1 MTYFSDDR
9 PDINGRP
16 LLDSR
21 TDQSLYVRRAHDE
34 DLVRSAIR
42 RSLNTLVLGA
52 RGSGKTSFLRALA
65 YVLRREGVPSAFV
78 EGGTSTDAG
87 ALVELISRRLAEVS
101 GRTPG
106 GGLRTDEPL
115 LEAVRALG
123 SMGDPE
129 RRTVVLM
136 DGLPSGADAHS
147 LFGRLR
153 DELWRLPFTW
163 VVATDDD
170 DRAALL
176 TPPADAFFE
185 LVIEL
190 RPLAISQQQELLR
203 KRGIADVVALADQ
216 GTGNPRE
223 LLALARLVA
232 TDGSSPAELAGTR
245 LKRRAEAR
253 RLGRPAEMVVAEL
266 EASGPLSASD
276 ERLLGRLGW
285 TRERAVQVLK
295 QLEAAGLVTTSLQKG
310 SSGRPRKLYGL
321 ETRTP
326 LESESDRP

>member
-1 MTYFSDDR
+1 MTFSIDGR

-21 TDQSLYVRRAHDE
+21 PDQSLYVRRAHDE

-42 RSLNTLVLGA
+42 RYLNTLVLGP
-52 RGSGKTSFLRALA
+52 RGAGKTSFLRALA
-65 YVLRREGVPSAFV
+65 YGLRREGVPSSFV

-87 ALVELISRRLAEVS
+87 ALVELISRRVGEVS

-106 GGLRTDEPL
+106 SPGAKDAPL
-115 LEAVRALG
+115 LEAVRALH
-123 SMGDPE
+123 SVADPE
-129 RRTVVLM
+129 RRMVVLM
-136 DGLPSGADAHS
+136 DGLPSADDAHS

-232 TDGSSPAELAGTR
+232 TDGSSPAALARAR

-295 QLEAAGLVTTSLQKG
+295 QLEAARLVTTSLQKG
-310 SSGRPRKLYGL
+310 PSGRPRKLYGL
-321 ETRTP
+321 DTRAP
-326 LESESDRP
+326 LEPESDVP

>member
-1 MTYFSDDR
+1 MTSDGTPR
-9 PDINGRP
+9 PYINGRP

-21 TDQSLYVRRAHDE
+21 PDQALYVRRVHE
-34 DLVRSAIR
+34 EELVRSAIR

-65 YVLRREGVPSAFV
+65 YVLRREGVPAAFV
-78 EGGTSTDAG
+78 EGGTSTDAR
-87 ALVELISRRLAEVS
+87 ALVELISRRVGEVS
-101 GRTPG
+101 PAPTG
-106 GGLRTDEPL
+106 GGGTDDGSL
-115 LEAVRALG
+115 LEAVRALH
-123 SMGDPE
+123 SVSHPD
-129 RRTVVLM
+129 RRVVVLM
-136 DGLPSGADAHS
+136 DGLPSAADAHS

-163 VVATDDD
+163 VVATDAD

-190 RPLAISQQQELLR
+190 RPLATPQQAELLR
-203 KRGIADVVALADQ
+203 KRGIADSTTLADQ
-216 GTGNPRE
+216 GNGNPRD

-232 TDGSSPAELAGTR
+232 TDGSSPAVVAGAE
-245 LKRRAEAR
+245 LKRRAEAQ

-276 ERLLGRLGW
+276 ERLLRRLGW

-310 SSGRPRKLYGL
+310 PSGRPRKLYGL
-321 ETRTP
+321 ATRTP
-326 LESESDRP
+326 SG

>member
-1 MTYFSDDR
+1 VTYFSDDR

-87 ALVELISRRLAEVS
+87 ALVELISRRLAEGS

-203 KRGIADVVALADQ
+203 KRGIADAVALADQ
-216 GTGNPRE
+216 GNGNPRE

>member
-1 MTYFSDDR
+1 MTFSIDGR

-65 YVLRREGVPSAFV
+65 YGLRREGVPSSFV

-87 ALVELISRRLAEVS
+87 ALVELISRRVGEVS

-106 GGLRTDEPL
+106 SPGAKDAPL
-115 LEAVRALG
+115 LEAVRALH
-123 SMGDPE
+123 SVADPE
-129 RRTVVLM
+129 RRMVVLM
-136 DGLPSGADAHS
+136 DGLPSADDAHS

-203 KRGIADVVALADQ
+203 KRGIGDAVALAEQ

-232 TDGSSPAELAGTR
+232 TDGSSPAALARAR

-295 QLEAAGLVTTSLQKG
+295 QLEAARLVTTSLQKG
-310 SSGRPRKLYGL
+310 PSGRPRKLYGL
-321 ETRTP
+321 HDRTP
-326 LESESDRP
+326 SG

>member
-1 MTYFSDDR
+1 MTFSIDGR

-21 TDQSLYVRRAHDE
+21 PDQSLYVRRAHDE

-42 RSLNTLVLGA
+42 RYLNTLVLGP
-52 RGSGKTSFLRALA
+52 RGAGKTSFLRALA
-65 YVLRREGVPSAFV
+65 YGLRREGVPSSFV

-87 ALVELISRRLAEVS
+87 ALVELISRRVGEVS

-106 GGLRTDEPL
+106 SPGAKDAPL
-115 LEAVRALG
+115 LEAVRALH
-123 SMGDPE
+123 SVADPE
-129 RRTVVLM
+129 RRMVVLM
-136 DGLPSGADAHS
+136 DGLPSADDAHS

-203 KRGIADVVALADQ
+203 KRGIGDAVALAEQ

-232 TDGSSPAELAGTR
+232 TDGSSPAALARAR

-295 QLEAAGLVTTSLQKG
+295 QLEAARLVTTSLQKG
-310 SSGRPRKLYGL
+310 PSGRPRKLYGL
-321 ETRTP
+321 DTRAP
-326 LESESDRP
+326 LEPESDVP

>member
-1 MTYFSDDR
+1 MTFSIDGR

-21 TDQSLYVRRAHDE
+21 PDQSLYVRRAHDE

-42 RSLNTLVLGA
+42 RYLNTLVLGP
-52 RGSGKTSFLRALA
+52 RGAGKTSFLRALA
-65 YVLRREGVPSAFV
+65 YGLRREGVPSSFV

-87 ALVELISRRLAEVS
+87 ALVELISRRVGEVS

-106 GGLRTDEPL
+106 SPGAKDAPL
-115 LEAVRALG
+115 LEAVRGLHFVA
-123 SMGDPE
+123 DPE
-129 RRTVVLM
+129 RRMVVLM
-136 DGLPSGADAHS
+136 DGLPSADDAHS

-203 KRGIADVVALADQ
+203 KRGIGDAVALAEQ

-232 TDGSSPAELAGTR
+232 TDGSSPAALARAR

-295 QLEAAGLVTTSLQKG
+295 QLEAARLVTTSLQKG
-310 SSGRPRKLYGL
+310 PSGRPRKLYGL
-321 ETRTP
+321 DTRAP
-326 LESESDRP
+326 LEPESDVP

>member
-1 MTYFSDDR
+1 MSHRDDR
-9 PDINGRP
+9 PDLNGRP

-21 TDQSLYVRRAHDE
+21 PDQSLYVRRPHDE
-34 DLVRSAIR
+34 DLVRSGIQR
-42 RSLNTLVLGA
+42 FLNTLVLGA

-65 YVLRREGVPSAFV
+65 YALRSEGVPAAFV
-78 EGGTSTDAG
+78 EGGTSTDAD
-87 ALVELISRRLAEVS
+87 ALVELISRRVGEVS

-106 GGLRTDEPL
+106 GGRRADDASL
-115 LEAVRALG
+115 LEAVRALH
-123 SMGDPE
+123 SVGDPE
-129 RRTVVLM
+129 RRMVVLM
-136 DGLPSGADAHS
+136 DGLPSAAEAHS

-163 VVATDDD
+163 VVAADDD
-170 DRAALL
+170 DRSALL

-190 RPLAISQQQELLR
+190 RPLATSQQAELLR
-203 KRGIADVVALADQ
+203 KRGIADAVALADQ
-216 GTGNPRE
+216 GNGNPRE
-223 LLALARLVA
+223 LLALARLA
-232 TDGSSPAELAGTR
+232 STDGSSPAMLARAR

-310 SSGRPRKLYGL
+310 PSGRPRKLYGL

-326 LESESDRP
+326 SG

>member
-1 MTYFSDDR
+1 MISEGDAKPY
-9 PDINGRP
+9 INGRP

-21 TDQSLYVRRAHDE
+21 PDQSLYVRRPHEE
-34 DLVRSAIR
+34 DVVRSAIR

-65 YVLRREGVPSAFV
+65 YVLRSEGVPVAFV
-78 EGGTSTDAG
+78 EGGAPTDAG
-87 ALVELISRRLAEVS
+87 ALVELISRRVGEVS
-101 GRTPG
+101 GRAPDGDRRPG
-106 GGLRTDEPL
+106 GVL
-115 LEAVRALG
+115 LEAVRGLQ
-123 SMGDPE
+123 SVGDPE
-129 RRTVVLM
+129 RRMVVLM
-136 DGLPSGADAHS
+136 DGLPSAADAHA

-185 LVIEL
+185 LVVEL
-190 RPLAISQQQELLR
+190 RQLQTSQQDELLR
-203 KRGIADVVALADQ
+203 KRGISDAASLADQ
-216 GTGNPRE
+216 GNGNPRD
-223 LLALARLVA
+223 LLALARLA
-232 TDGSSPAELAGTR
+232 AADGSSPAALAGAQ
-245 LKRRAEAR
+245 LKRRAEAQ

-276 ERLLGRLGW
+276 ERLLRRLGW
-285 TRERAVQVLK
+285 TRERAVQVLR

-310 SSGRPRKLYGL
+310 PSGRPRKLYGL
-321 ETRTP
+321 HDRTP
-326 LESESDRP
+326 SG

>member
-1 MTYFSDDR
+1 MSFPTSTD

-16 LLDSR
+16 LLD
-21 TDQSLYVRRAHDE
+21 TKADQRLYVHRPQDE
-34 DLVRSAIR
+34 DAVRSAIR
-42 RSLNTLVLGA
+42 RSLNTLVLGR

-65 YVLRREGVPSAFV
+65 FALRNEAAPEVFV
-78 EGGTSTDAG
+78 EGGTATG
-87 ALVELISRRLAEVS
+87 ARTLVELIHRRVGEAS
-101 GRTPG
+101 GRAPEG
-106 GGLRTDEPL
+106 GRLPDGAPV
-115 LEAVRALG
+115 LEAVRALH
-123 SMGDPE
+123 SVAVPE
-129 RRTVVLM
+129 RRIVVLV
-136 DGLPSGADAHS
+136 DGLPSPSDAHA

-153 DELWRLPFTW
+153 DELWRLPLTW

-185 LVIEL
+185 LVVDL
-190 RPLAISQQQELLR
+190 SPLTPAQQVELLR
-203 KRGIADVVALADQ
+203 KRGIADAESLAAQ
-216 GTGNPRE
+216 GNGNPRE
-223 LLALARLVA
+223 VLTLARMVE
-232 TDGSSPAELAGTR
+232 TDGSSPETVARARSE
-245 LKRRAEAR
+245 RRARAQ

-295 QLEAAGLVTTSLQKG
+295 QLEAAGLVTASLQKG

-321 ETRTP
+321 IRAPGGTGRG
-326 LESESDRP
+326 